1 MSEGEHK
8 NLSHAERIF
17 VRISVM
23 QTILAVVGLFTGVI
37 ALYATLNESDAVR
50 KQQEASVWPMVQMG
64 TSDYDL
70 ETQERVLIVS
80 ARNAGIGPARI
91 AAFRVTIDGAVQRT
105 WNEVITTL
113 AGPGGNVIK
122 SSFSGRVISPGDS
135 IDLVSVR
142 GDIAIAALDR
152 LYRSEAPARFE
163 WDVCYCSVFEKCWT
177 ISKARDL
184 SRLDVPEPVKKC
196 PDYGDEQ
203 FQG

>member
-1 MSEGEHK
+1 MAEEK
-8 NLSHAERIF
+8 DLTKAERIF

-23 QTILAVVGLFTGVI
+23 QTILALVGLFTGAI

-70 ETQERVLIVS
+70 ETQQRVLIVN

-91 AAFRVTIDGAVQRT
+91 AAFRVTIDGVAQRD
-105 WNEVITTL
+105 WNEAITTL
-113 AGPGGNVIK
+113 AGGSGSVIK
-122 SSFSGRVISPGDS
+122 SSFSGRVIAPGDS
-135 IDLVSVR
+135 VDLVSVR
-142 GDIAIAALDR
+142 GDLAAAALEK
-152 LYRSEAPARFE
+152 LYRSDPPSRLE
-163 WDVCYCSVFEKCWT
+163 WDVCYCSVFEKCWMV
-177 ISKARDL
+177 SNARDS
-184 SRLDVPEPVKKC
+184 SRLDAPEAVKKC